1 MADEKDEKTES
12 EAPVE
17 TPVTPTPSYVP
28 ADEFKTFQA
37 TIEGTLATVRESL
50 QALNSSRVYEPARA
64 DAPAI
69 EDASDEEIESA
80 LAEGKGAKIFRKAI
94 DAAVKR
100 LDAKY
105 DARAAN
111 LENTA
116 GSSLSN
122 MAARLA
128 KPLMKYYDKSYIKKE
143 VDEYVRQLPAR
154 DRLNPENYI
163 VVYNA
168 VVGAHMDEIVSEER
182 ESALRAAASKPGVKP
197 GDTSGRSTDSP
208 TELSVK
214 ETFGEE
220 AERELRNRGRSID
233 RIAQAFGF
241 KDGKE
246 YMKYVREQEGESAV
260 H

>member
-1 MADEKDEKTES
+1 MADEKEEP
-12 EAPVE
+12 EVPVE
-17 TPVTPTPSYVP
+17 TPVVPAAPSYVP

-37 TIEGTLATVRESL
+37 SITNTLDTVRESL

-69 EDASDEEIESA
+69 EDASDEELDSA

-128 KPLMKYYDKSYIKKE
+128 KPLMKYYDKPYIKKE
-143 VDEYVRQLPAR
+143 VDDYVKQLPAK

-168 VVGAHMDEIVSEER
+168 VIGAHMEEIVGEER
-182 ESALRAAASKPGVKP
+182 ESALRASINKAGVKP
-197 GDTSGRSTDSP
+197 GDTNGRANETP
-208 TELSVK
+208 VELAVK
-214 ETFGEE
+214 EVFGDE

-233 RIAQAFGF
+233 KIAQAFGF

-246 YMKYVREQEGESAV
+246 YMKHVREQEGEGSV